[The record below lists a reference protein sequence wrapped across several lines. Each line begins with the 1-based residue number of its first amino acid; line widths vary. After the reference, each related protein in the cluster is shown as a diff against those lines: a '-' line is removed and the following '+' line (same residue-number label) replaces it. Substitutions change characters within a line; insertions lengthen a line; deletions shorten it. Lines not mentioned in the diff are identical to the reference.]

1 MLGRKRNA
9 ANMPNALNGALRACR
24 ASFVVVGLFSLVINA
39 LMLALPLY
47 MLQVY
52 DRVLSTGRT
61 ETLIMLTIMAVAA
74 LLFLGALDV
83 LRSAVIT
90 RIGRWLNAQLAP
102 VFLASSVRARLQG
115 DESGAQPLRDLG
127 AVQNF
132 VGGSGLTF
140 LFDLPVMPLFV
151 ALIWLLH
158 PWLGMLALGAAGAL
172 FSLSIINDRLTQKPL
187 LEGNVAQIR
196 ANVQAETTIRNAEVV
211 QAMGM
216 LPTMVGRWQ
225 DIHER
230 SLRDTGVAA
239 ERSGVIVGVTKSLRF
254 IIQIAILGLG
264 ALLVLKGQLT
274 PGGMIAASILT
285 GRALAPVEQAV
296 GAWKVFIAAR
306 IAYGRLNNRLM
317 MMPPP
322 AERTRLPVPTGRLS
336 VEKAS
341 FVPLGGRAILRQV
354 SFSVEPGEVLAIV
367 GPSAAGKSTL
377 CRLMVGLLQPTGGK
391 VRLDGAD
398 LEHWNPDHLGPF
410 IGYLPQDVELFSG
423 TVGENIARM
432 TKGSDEDVVAAARL
446 AHAHDMIVR
455 LSEGYDTQ
463 IGDGG
468 AKLSGGQRQRIG
480 LARAVYGNP
489 RLIILDEPNANL
501 DQAGEGALAGAVNEL
516 KQRGVAMVI
525 IGHRPSTLAHA
536 DKVLLLKDGVVAL
549 YGPRDEVLQQL
560 RKAAVK
566 NAAEDRTPQEQNA
579 PGQQAPA
586 ERGPTTNT
594 APPKSSQSLSEMTT
608 RSRALSTTTAGHST
622 ASSAAASAKQE

>member
-1 MLGRKRNA
+1 MSRKINPPDA
-9 ANMPNALNGALRACR
+9 PNALTSALRACR
-24 ASFVVVGLFSLVINA
+24 VSFGVVGLFSLVINA
-39 LMLALPLY
+39 LMLAMPIY

-61 ETLIMLTIMAVAA
+61 ETLVMLTIMAVAA
-74 LLFLGALDV
+74 LVFMGMLDV
-83 LRSAVIT
+83 LRSAVIA
-90 RIGRWLNAQLAP
+90 RLGRWLNAQLAP
-102 VFLASSVRARLQG
+102 VFLASSVRARLHG
-115 DESGAQPLRDLG
+115 DDTGAQPLRDLSVLQG
-127 AVQNF
+127 F

-140 LFDLPVMPLFV
+140 LFDMPVMPLFV
-151 ALIWLLH
+151 ALVWLLH
-158 PWLGMLALGAAGAL
+158 PWLGMLALGAAVTL
-172 FSLSIINDRLTQKPL
+172 FLFSIINDRVTRKPL

-196 ANVQAETTIRNAEVV
+196 ANVQAETAIRNAEVV

-216 LPTMVGRWQ
+216 LPTMVARWQ
-225 DIHER
+225 GIHER
-230 SLRDTGVAA
+230 SLGGTGIAA
-239 ERSGVIVGVTKSLRF
+239 ERSGLIIGVTKSLRF
-254 IIQIAILGLG
+254 IVQVGILGLG
-264 ALLVLKGQLT
+264 ALLVLKGQVT
-274 PGGMIAASILT
+274 AGTMIAASILT

-296 GAWKVFIAAR
+296 NAWKMFIGAR
-306 IAYGRLNNRLM
+306 IAYDRLKNRLM

-322 AERTRLPVPTGRLS
+322 AERTRLPAPTGQLS
-336 VEKAS
+336 IESAS
-341 FVPLGGRAILRQV
+341 FVPPGGRPILRHV

-377 CRLMVGLLQPTGGK
+377 CRLMVGLLQPTAGK

-398 LEHWNPDHLGPF
+398 LGHWNPDHLGPF

-423 TVGENIARM
+423 TVRENIARM

-455 LSEGYDTQ
+455 LSDGYDTQ

-516 KQRGVAMVI
+516 KQRGTAMVI

-536 DKVLLLKDGVVAL
+536 DKVLLLKEGVAAL

-560 RKAAVK
+560 RKTAVT
-566 NAAEDRTPQEQNA
+566 NAAEGQNPQEQGA
-579 PGQQAPA
+579 PRQQATA
-586 ERGPTTNT
+586 EAEPITNA
-594 APPKSSQSLSEMTT
+594 APHKSGESLSEMAA
-608 RSRALSTTTAGHST
+608 RSRALSTTTAGNST
-622 ASSAAASAKQE
+622 EDPVAASAKQE